1 MVAREESACPLPSR
15 LSSAVARFGPRWPDA
30 YVSEWA
36 RSARALGA
44 DDLPGSQAELVQ
56 ALASCRSVL
65 EPVPAELR
73 QFLTAPPGLG
83 PPEQIFYRGLTSAAA
98 LLVSPTIAP
107 YTGTPGWGRG
117 AACRRPVR
125 SYAACSWWSGR
136 AARRRRRR
144 ARG

>member
-1 MVAREESACPLPSR
+1 MPAAKPPEFRRGTLRPSLARRIRVRVGAQCPC
-15 LSSAVARFGPRWPDA
+15 PR
-30 YVSEWA
+30 
-36 RSARALGA
+36 A